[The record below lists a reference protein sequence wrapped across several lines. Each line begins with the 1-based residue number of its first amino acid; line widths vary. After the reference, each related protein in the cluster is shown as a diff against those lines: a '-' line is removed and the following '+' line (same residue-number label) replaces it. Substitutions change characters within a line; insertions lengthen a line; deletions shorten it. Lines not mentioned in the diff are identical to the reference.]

1 MNIEEIKKLKS
12 YDERYKYNIDRAVE
26 TKEIKYRSGKVSKLR
41 YLSWAY
47 AQRIAKSLDNEFK
60 WGLVVNENGSCIHE
74 NTVIVEMT
82 FEGKTEKL
90 RYPILNNMNQPIS
103 NPTGADINNAQMR
116 GMAKLFAM
124 MSGIGLYLYTN
135 EDIESIGE
143 EIEKPQ
149 ASVQKN
155 KVPTAKEKRERGLKY
170 IENHKEKYEKIVNK
184 YLLGA
189 SVTGED
195 ELTNEQ
201 VSELANSLKAL
212 ENTNIKKGA

>member
-12 YDERYKYNIDRAVE
+12 YDERYKYNIDKAVE
-26 TKEIKYRSGKVSKLR
+26 TKEIKYRSGKIQKLK

-47 AQRIAKSLDNEFK
+47 AQRIAKSLDNDFK
-60 WGLVVNENGSCIHE
+60 WELVVNESGSCIHE
-74 NTVIVEMT
+74 NTVIIEMT

-103 NPTGADINNAQMR
+103 IPTGADINNAQMR

-149 ASVQKN
+149 ASVQK
-155 KVPTAKEKRERGLKY
+155 KKEPTTKEKRERGLKY
-170 IENHKEKYEKIVNK
+170 IENHKEKYKQIVNK

-212 ENTNIKKGA
+212 ETTNIKKGA

>member
-12 YDERYKYNIDRAVE
+12 YDERYKYNIDKAVE
-26 TKEIKYRSGKVSKLR
+26 TKEIKYKSGKVSKLK

-47 AQRIAKSLDNEFK
+47 AQRIAKSLDNDFK
-60 WGLVVNENGSCIHE
+60 WGLVANESGSCIHE
-74 NTVIVEMT
+74 NTVIIEMT
-82 FEGKTEKL
+82 FEGKIEKL
-90 RYPILNNMNQPIS
+90 RYPILNNMNQPIA

-143 EIEKPQ
+143 EGEEGEKQ
-149 ASVQKN
+149 QTNVQK
-155 KVPTAKEKRERGLKY
+155 KKEPTAKEKRERGLKY
-170 IENHKEKYEKIVNK
+170 ISEHKEKYEKIVNK

-189 SVTGED
+189 SVTGEN
-195 ELTNEQ
+195 ELNNEQ
-201 VSELANSLKAL
+201 VSELANNLRIL
-212 ENTNIKKGA
+212 EKKGA

>member
-12 YDERYKYNIDRAVE
+12 YDERYKYNIDKAVE
-26 TKEIKYRSGKVSKLR
+26 TKEIKYRSGKVSKLK

-74 NTVIVEMT
+74 NTVIVEMM

-189 SVTGED
+189 SVTSED

-212 ENTNIKKGA
+212 ETTNIKKGA

>member
-12 YDERYKYNIDRAVE
+12 YDERYKYNIDKAVE
-26 TKEIKYRSGKVSKLR
+26 TKEIKYRSGKVSKLK

-47 AQRIAKSLDNEFK
+47 AQRIAKSLDNDFK
-60 WGLVVNENGSCIHE
+60 WGLVANESGSCIHE
-74 NTVIVEMT
+74 NTVIIEMT

-90 RYPILNNMNQPIS
+90 RYPILNNMNQPIA

-143 EIEKPQ
+143 EVEKQ
-149 ASVQKN
+149 QTNVQK
-155 KVPTAKEKRERGLKY
+155 KKEPTAKEKRERGLKY
-170 IENHKEKYEKIVNK
+170 ISEHKEKYEKVVNK

-189 SVTGED
+189 SVTSED
-195 ELTNEQ
+195 KLTNDQ